1 MSAQDDRPRPRPAWP
16 YRLARALLAAAVG
29 RLPEARR
36 PWGTAMLSELDQART
51 AVEAMAW
58 ALGGV
63 RVAWLERRRRPP
75 REAPRGAWPVAA
87 AGLGVAAGAG
97 CLLRAVPLLG
107 AQVPA
112 GDRWWALGWALV
124 LVAAGLAGL
133 AAPVLVRRAPGWA
146 APVLGVAG
154 LVAVMLGSLGLLPGL
169 GLLAA
174 AAIVAGA
181 GAAGARRVPA
191 AGPGP
196 APSVPG
202 HPEAARVAVG
212 VGLLGQVLAGPLLLA
227 MAGLV
232 AAPWALA
239 ALGGLWGGLLV
250 VALRARRARPW
261 LVLGVPV
268 LTILVGLAVVSL
280 GTAVLGWLP

>member
-1 MSAQDDRPRPRPAWP
+1 MSAQDDGPRPRPAWL

-29 RLPEARR
+29 RLPQARR

-63 RVAWLERRRRPP
+63 RVAWLERSRRPP

-97 CLLRAVPLLG
+97 CLLRAVPLLD

-124 LVAAGLAGL
+124 LVAIGLAGL

-202 HPEAARVAVG
+202 HPVAARVAVG

-232 AAPWALA
+232 APPWALA

-268 LTILVGLAVVSL
+268 LTILVGFAVVSL